1 MKDIFLIYIAL
12 INLIAFFAM
21 FVDKRRAIQGLWR
34 IKESTL
40 LLFAA
45 MGGSIGEY
53 IGIYTFRHKTKHLK
67 FTLGIPLIMLI
78 QILIFTKLT

>member
-21 FVDKRRAIQGLWR
+21 FVDKRRAIQGQWR

-53 IGIYTFRHKTKHLK
+53 IGIYTFRHKIKHLK